1 MCLSL
6 YQGSMALVA
15 AVFHV
20 SIMRK
25 MVGVAAVLC
34 TNHAGLNLLALRA
47 TGPGTSTASR
57 SFPSWHV
64 QPIRMNVA
72 LRNLGPRVRH
82 MGIHTAWRV
91 GGVRQHR
98 FRPISL
104 ICGHLGVVVTFSLEV
119 Y

>member
-1 MCLSL
+1 
-6 YQGSMALVA
+6 MALVA
-15 AVFHV
+15 AVFRV
-20 SIMRK
+20 SIMQK

-34 TNHAGLNLLALRA
+34 TNHAGPNLLALRA
-47 TGPGTSTASR
+47 PGPGTNTASR

-91 GGVRQHR
+91 DGVRHR

-104 ICGHLGVVVTFSLEV
+104 ICGHLGEVVTFSLEV